1 MQGLGLQVMF
11 SGAKCGDGGGPKC
24 RSAGPSSMMFKVE
37 EIRCKLG
44 SIPASPISARL
55 QCMQDVVCTL
65 KKMRQYCKQMT
76 SLICRGVEK
85 GKGGKG
91 SGQGRGNGKARII
104 SRIRCQLGEAGG
116 DCSSSRHS
124 GRPQPPLTNGKR
136 TGDRPLCPAC
146 LRLFLSKVAHQQETL
161 PLAAATLRLDRLGG
175 LVLWCNSF

>member
-1 MQGLGLQVMF
+1 MF

-55 QCMQDVVCTL
+55 QCMQDVLCTL

-91 SGQGRGNGKARII
+91 SGQGRGNGKDRRGSFRGSDANLAR
-104 SRIRCQLGEAGG
+104 Q
-116 DCSSSRHS
+116 
-124 GRPQPPLTNGKR
+124 
-136 TGDRPLCPAC
+136 
-146 LRLFLSKVAHQQETL
+146 VATAA
-161 PLAAATLRLDRLGG
+161 AAATVAAHNRR
-175 LVLWCNSF
+175 